1 MDDLNDNTEKAK
13 TKTSLKEKSDDVLQ
27 SLGISNLEMTSV
39 INDADINI
47 HRKKCEKKRI
57 KRAKMKEI
65 EKE

>member
-39 INDADINI
+39 INDADIDI
-47 HRKKCEKKRI
+47 RRRKDKEKRG
-57 KRAKMKEI
+57 
-65 EKE
+65 